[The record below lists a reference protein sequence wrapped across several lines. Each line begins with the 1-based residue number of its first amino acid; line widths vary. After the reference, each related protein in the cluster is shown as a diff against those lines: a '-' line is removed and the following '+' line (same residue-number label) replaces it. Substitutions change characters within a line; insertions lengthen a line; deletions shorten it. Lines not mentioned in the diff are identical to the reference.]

1 MARKTGKT
9 PEQRKAEAEA
19 LHARLADQVEALASS
34 DAWEKFLTFAQSF
47 HTYSLN
53 NVLLI
58 LSQRPEASRV
68 AGFRQWQAKGRQVRK
83 GEKGIKILGYS
94 TKKITAEDE
103 NGDETERVLRR
114 FPILTVFDIG
124 QTDPIEG
131 AEQVDD
137 LTAHVE
143 GDDVAGIAATVTGW
157 LLEQGWAVDVEP
169 IDGPANGYTTTDGSR
184 RVVIDSSLSPAQTAK
199 TTVHEAAHVILHS
212 DEPVS
217 EYVEHRG
224 VKETEAESVAY
235 VVAGLAGLDTSAYS
249 VGYVAGWAKGD
260 AAVIRA
266 AAENVMRAVHV
277 LAPLVDTERE
287 NATAETVS
295 AA

>member
-1 MARKTGKT
+1 MARTKKS

-19 LHARLADQVEALASS
+19 LHAQLAEQVEALASTE
-34 DAWEKFLTFAQSF
+34 AWQRFLTFATSF
-47 HTYSLN
+47 HNYSLN

-58 LSQRPEASRV
+58 LAQRPDASRV

-83 GEKGIKILGYS
+83 GQKGIRILGYS
-94 TKKITAEDE
+94 SKKITVEDD
-103 NGDETERVLRR
+103 NGDETERRVAR

-143 GDDVAGIAATVTGW
+143 GDDVTGIAAKVTAW
-157 LLEQGWAVDVEP
+157 LTGQGWTVELEP
-169 IDGPANGYTTTDGSR
+169 IEGAANGYTMTDGSK
-184 RVVIDSSLSPAQTAK
+184 RVVIDADLGPAQAAK
-199 TTVHEAAHVILHS
+199 TTLHEAAHVILHA
-212 DEPVS
+212 DEPIT

-249 VGYVAGWAKGD
+249 VGYVAGWSRGD
-260 AAVIRA
+260 ATVIRA
-266 AAENVMRAVHV
+266 AAENVMRAVHT
-277 LAPLVDTERE
+277 LADVVEEGDDE
-287 NATAETVS
+287 ATA

>member
-1 MARKTGKT
+1 MVRTTKS

-19 LHARLADQVEALASS
+19 LHARLAEQVEALATSE
-34 DAWEKFLTFAQSF
+34 AWKKFLTFATSF
-47 HTYSLN
+47 HTYSFN

-58 LSQRPEASRV
+58 LSQHPEASQV

-94 TKKITAEDE
+94 TKKITTEDD
-103 NGDETERVLRR
+103 NGDETERKIAR

-143 GDDVAGIAATVTGW
+143 GDDVAGIAGKVTAW
-157 LLEQGWAVDVEP
+157 LTGQGWAVDLEP
-169 IDGPANGYTTTDGSR
+169 IAGAANGYTTTDGSQ
-184 RVVIDSSLSPAQTAK
+184 RVVIDADLGPAQAAK
-199 TTVHEAAHVILHS
+199 TTLPEAAHVILHA
-212 DEPVS
+212 DEPIA

-235 VVAGLAGLDTSAYS
+235 VVAGLAGLDTAAYS
-249 VGYVAGWAKGD
+249 VGYVAGWSQGD
-260 AAVIRA
+260 ATVIRA
-266 AAENVMRAVHV
+266 AAENVMRAVHT
-277 LAPLVDTERE
+277 LADVVDKSDE
-287 NATAETVS
+287 NATS

>member
-1 MARKTGKT
+1 MARTKKS

-19 LHARLADQVEALASS
+19 LHARLVEQVEALASS

-58 LSQRPEASRV
+58 LSQRPDASRV

-83 GEKGIKILGYS
+83 GQKGIKILGYS
-94 TKKITAEDE
+94 TKEITVEDD
-103 NGDETERVLRR
+103 NGDETERRTAR
-114 FPILTVFDIG
+114 FPILTVFDIS
-124 QTDPIEG
+124 QTDPSEG

-137 LTAHVE
+137 MTAHIE
-143 GDDVAGIAATVTGW
+143 GDDVARIAAKVTAW
-157 LLEQGWAVDVEP
+157 LVEQGWTVDVEP
-169 IDGPANGYTTTDGSR
+169 IDGAANGYTTTDGTR
-184 RVVIDSSLSPAQTAK
+184 RVVIDAKLAPAQAAK
-199 TTVHEAAHVILHS
+199 TTVHEAAHVILHA
-212 DEPVS
+212 DEPIA
-217 EYVEHRG
+217 ENAEHRG

-249 VGYVAGWAKGD
+249 VGYVAGWSGGD
-260 AAVIRA
+260 PTVIRA
-266 AAENVMRAVHV
+266 AAENVMRAVRV
-277 LAPLVDTERE
+277 LAPVVYEDATEAQEADT
-287 NATAETVS
+287 